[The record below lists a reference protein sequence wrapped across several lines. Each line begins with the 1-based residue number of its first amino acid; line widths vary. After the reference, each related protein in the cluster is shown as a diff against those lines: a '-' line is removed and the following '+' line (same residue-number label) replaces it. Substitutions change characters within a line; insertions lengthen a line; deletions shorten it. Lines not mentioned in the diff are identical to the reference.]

1 MPQQT
6 NLNVS
11 PYYDDFDPSKGYHR
25 VLFKPGFPVQARELS
40 TLQSILQ
47 NQIETYG
54 SHIFK
59 EGALVIPGSTTF
71 DGNYFAVQ
79 VNPTHLGTDVSVYAN
94 NIIGK
99 RFKGQNSGVTAKV
112 INYITATES
121 DQDYDTFYVKY
132 IDSSTDG
139 DFSFFQDGEVLVAEE
154 PVTYGN
160 TTINIGGTL
169 ASTIALN
176 ACTTGSA
183 CSIDEGVYFIRGNF
197 VKVNKQTIIL
207 DQYNQSPSYRVGL
220 QVLENTVSAKG
231 DETLYDNA
239 KGFSNFAAPGAD
251 RLQITLVLTKKSIN
265 DFDDTDFVEILRI
278 KEGAVF
284 SIGKDVSEYNKI
296 RHY

>member
-94 NIIGK
+94 NVIGK
-99 RFKGQNSGVTAKV
+99 RFKGQSSGQQNCPIGA
-112 INYITATES
+112 I
-121 DQDYDTFYVKY
+121 VK
-132 IDSSTDG
+132 
-139 DFSFFQDGEVLVAEE
+139 
-154 PVTYGN
+154 
-160 TTINIGGTL
+160 
-169 ASTIALN
+169 
-176 ACTTGSA
+176 GS
-183 CSIDEGVYFIRGNF
+183 RN
-197 VKVNKQTIIL
+197 
-207 DQYNQSPSYRVGL
+207 
-220 QVLENTVSAKG
+220 
-231 DETLYDNA
+231 
-239 KGFSNFAAPGAD
+239 
-251 RLQITLVLTKKSIN
+251 
-265 DFDDTDFVEILRI
+265 
-278 KEGAVF
+278 
-284 SIGKDVSEYNKI
+284 
-296 RHY
+296 